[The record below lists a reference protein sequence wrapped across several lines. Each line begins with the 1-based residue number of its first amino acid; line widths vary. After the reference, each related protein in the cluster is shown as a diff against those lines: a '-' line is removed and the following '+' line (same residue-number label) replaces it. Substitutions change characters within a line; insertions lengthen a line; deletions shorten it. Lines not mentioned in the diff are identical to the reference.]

1 MTGLAPKAASKR
13 WADAKLKPPDR
24 PRFCYARARAY
35 WSLNCT
41 VGATL
46 NEHAA
51 DTATPRGRLQP
62 ELWPKKCEIHWSAQ
76 KWHLARGPNGCEP

>member
-1 MTGLAPKAASKR
+1 MESN
-13 WADAKLKPPDR
+13 DR
-24 PRFCYARARAY
+24 PRPEGRVKALGGCQAETARFCYARARAY